1 MKLQIVYWVALLA
14 FFVGPAYGQGWSDD
28 YDGTGTECQSIQPN
42 PETQR
47 RCWYNFTGAGT
58 GNSPMLKINQ
68 CENFSVAFT
77 PDWDGIETTATVIF
91 YSCLDPTNTDACYAL
106 EGLTLSSTLPVV
118 YGADGDWGYI
128 DVITAPGA
136 TANARVVFRC
146 NQ

>member
-1 MKLQIVYWVALLA
+1 MRWILLVLAMALLA
-14 FFVGPAYGQGWSDD
+14 APAYGQGWSSDHN
-28 YDGTGTECQSIQPN
+28 GVGAECEEVQPN
-42 PETQR
+42 PAMQR

-58 GNSPMLKINQ
+58 GNSPMLEIDQ

-77 PDWDGIETTATVIF
+77 PDFDGVETTATVIF
-91 YSCLDPTNTDACYAL
+91 YSCLDDTDIQACYAL
-106 EGLTLSSTLPVV
+106 EGKTLSSNIPVV

-128 DVITAPGA
+128 DVIAAPGA